1 MNASILA
8 RLMPRILL
16 CACGAACAAS
26 ASGQTPPEAESAPA
40 TMKAVR
46 MHGGGPAAEVL
57 KFEDAPIPAPGDD
70 EMLVRVIAAGVNPVD
85 HKIRSGSARS
95 TAEKPAK
102 PAILGYDVAGVVEK
116 AGAKVTKFK
125 AGDAVFAYVSLQRGG
140 GYAQFAIVKQTE
152 AAPKPQSLTFAE
164 AAAVPL
170 AALTAW
176 QALNDAGGMQAG
188 QSVLIHGGSGGVGAF
203 AVQIAHAQ
211 GAKVYA
217 TASTSNQ
224 EFLKQLGC
232 DVPIDYTAQ
241 KFEDVAQEMDFVLES
256 IGGENTARSLGT
268 LKKGGILVSIVGQPD
283 QKVAQE
289 KGVRAAGM
297 LVKPDAQQ
305 LAQIGAMI
313 DAGQIKVTVSA
324 TLPLQ
329 DAAKAHEMIETGHTR
344 GKIVLQVAEEPK
356 PVQGKD

>member
-1 MNASILA
+1 M
-8 RLMPRILL
+8 L
-16 CACGAACAAS
+16 CACGALFAPGAA
-26 ASGQTPPEAESAPA
+26 GQTPPAAEAAPA

-46 MHGGGPAAEVL
+46 MHGGGAAADVL
-57 KFEDAPIPAPGDD
+57 KYEDAPIPVPAED

-85 HKIRSGSARS
+85 YKIRSGSPRS

-116 AGAKVTKFK
+116 AGSKVTRFK
-125 AGDAVFAYVSLQRGG
+125 TGDAVFAYVSLQRGG
-140 GYAQFAIVKQTE
+140 GYAQYAIVKEAE
-152 AAPKPQSLTFAE
+152 AAPKPKSLTFAE

-176 QALNDAGGMQAG
+176 QALNDVGGMQAG

-211 GAKVYA
+211 GAEVYA
-217 TASTSNQ
+217 TASTANQ

-232 DVPIDYTAQ
+232 DVPIDYGTQ
-241 KFEDVAQEMDFVLES
+241 KFEDAAQEIDVVLES
-256 IGGENTARSLGT
+256 IGGENTARSFAT
-268 LKKGGILVSIVGQPD
+268 LKKGGILISIVGQPD

-305 LAQIGAMI
+305 LAQIVALI
-313 DAGQIKVTVSA
+313 DAGRIKVTLSA

-329 DAAKAHEMIETGHTR
+329 DAAKAHQMIETGHTR
-344 GKIVLQVAEEPK
+344 GKIVLRVAEEPK
-356 PVQGKD
+356 AVTPKD